1 MSKLMLDILNRQ
13 INEGDIVVV
22 KGNGGQYS
30 AQKSMEIGIR
40 VGDTI
45 KTLTCSRNPT
55 DKFLVKNP
63 TPEEE
68 KIKAEILNQIASKK
82 VKAAK
87 KAAESA
93 KLKANKIGT
102 IYKVSR
108 YNEIFVYVGKAKVE
122 AYYDGV
128 LGCEETG
135 NLYISLGCRRREKG
149 DLEKIDMK
157 KLIEEIGKTSL
168 STFSTD
174 RISSQMNFVKT
185 QKVYSEI
192 LGEVVDFDPNFEIN
206 FDCSARINGV
216 APYEKGCLKIKKA

>member
-1 MSKLMLDILNRQ
+1 MEPSL
-13 INEGDIVVV
+13 NEGDIVVV

-45 KTLTCSRNPT
+45 KTLTCSRNPS

-63 TPEEE
+63 TEEEE
-68 KIKAEILNQIASKK
+68 KIKAEILNQIANKK
-82 VKAAK
+82 LKAAK
-87 KAAESA
+87 KAAKSS
-93 KLKANKIGT
+93 KLKANKVGT

-108 YNEIFVYVGKAKVE
+108 YNEVFVYVGKAKVE

-135 NLYISLGCRRREKG
+135 NLYISLGCRKNKS
-149 DLEKIDMK
+149 DFDSIDMK
-157 KLIEEIGKTSL
+157 KLIEFIGKTSL

-174 RISSQMNFVKT
+174 RISSQCDFVKT
-185 QKVYSEI
+185 NKVYSEI
-192 LGEVVDFDPNFEIN
+192 YGEVTDFTQDFEIN
-206 FDCSARINGV
+206 FDCTARINGV

>member
-1 MSKLMLDILNRQ
+1 MSKLMLDILNRP

-30 AQKSMEIGIR
+30 SQKSMEIGIR

-45 KTLTCSRNPT
+45 KTLTCSRNPS

-63 TPEEE
+63 TEEEE

-82 VKAAK
+82 LKAAK
-87 KAAESA
+87 KAAESS
-93 KLKANKIGT
+93 KLKANKVGT

-108 YNEIFVYVGKAKVE
+108 YNEVFVYVGKAKVE

-135 NLYISLGCRRREKG
+135 NLYISLGCRKNKS
-149 DLEKIDMK
+149 DFDSIDMK
-157 KLIEEIGKTSL
+157 KLIEFIGKTSL

-174 RISSQMNFVKT
+174 RISSQCDFVKT
-185 QKVYSEI
+185 NKVYSEI
-192 LGEVVDFDPNFEIN
+192 YGEVTDFTQDFEIN
-206 FDCSARINGV
+206 FDCMARINGV